1 MIEILNSDFHMWT
14 MVFLTFLV
22 IIMFAWER
30 FSIEMTAL
38 GIMGLLLMIGQ
49 VFPLL
54 DENGSNLLNPG
65 KLLAGFANP
74 SLFAVLSLLVIGQAI
89 LQAQAL
95 NPIIKMFLRS
105 PPQFALFG
113 FIAILVG
120 VMVFSGIMNNTPL
133 VILAIPIMQAL
144 ASGMGTPG
152 SRVMIPLSY
161 AAILGGMITLIGSS
175 TNLLVSSAMV
185 EIGQDPFS
193 FFEFA
198 KPGAMI
204 AAVGLLYIVFILP
217 KLLPARA
224 GNSKNF
230 FGETKQ
236 FIAELDIEPKSKLIG
251 EKCENGKFKSLS
263 DVSVR
268 LIQRAG
274 NVILPPFENYS
285 IQANDIIIVAA
296 TRENLTE
303 IMGKYPGFILI
314 SDREDKAEMIKFN
327 DTEEV
332 SDDHHADTRVLSEI
346 MVAPNSRLI
355 DQQLNEIDVYRR
367 FGFLVLG
374 IQRRARMVRRRI
386 GKIRLENSDV
396 LLIMGAPHTID
407 SLQSN
412 QDFVV
417 MAGTTHDMPTRKK
430 APIALSIFA
439 LTVGS
444 AAMGWITIPA
454 AAFAGAVAMIF
465 TRCLNIRQAV
475 RAIDRKIYLLIG
487 TVLGLGY
494 ALQVTG
500 GAAKIAESMLSFDLT
515 SDPFMAAAIL
525 FIFVAVLT
533 NILTNN
539 ACAILFTP
547 IAVSL
552 AQATG
557 VDPKVFALAVLF
569 AANCSFATPIGYQTN
584 LLVMGPG
591 NYKFVDFFKA
601 GIPLVLI
608 VWITYCILLKIY
620 FGL

>member
-1 MIEILNSDFHMWT
+1 MIEILNSDFHMWI
-14 MVFLTFLV
+14 MVFLTCLV
-22 IIMFAWER
+22 IVMFAWER

-38 GIMGLLLMIGQ
+38 GIMALLLMIGQ
-49 VFPLL
+49 VFPLP
-54 DENGSNLLNPG
+54 DENGRNLLNPG
-65 KLLAGFANP
+65 KLMAGFANP

-95 NPIIKMFLRS
+95 NPIIKLFLRS
-105 PPQFALFG
+105 PPKFAIIG
-113 FIAILVG
+113 FVSILVG

-144 ASGMGTPG
+144 ASGMNVSG

-161 AAILGGMITLIGSS
+161 AAILGGMVTLIGSS
-175 TNLLVSSAMV
+175 TNLLVSSAMI
-185 EIGQDPFS
+185 EIGQEPFS

-198 KPGAMI
+198 KPGAVI
-204 AAVGLLYIVFILP
+204 AAVGLVYVVFILP
-217 KLLPARA
+217 KLLPHRDS
-224 GNSKNF
+224 NTKSF
-230 FGETKQ
+230 FGKTKQ
-236 FIAELDIEPKSKLIG
+236 FIAELDIEPNSPLIN
-251 EKCENGKFKSLS
+251 EECKNGKFKSLS

-268 LIQRAG
+268 LVQRAG
-274 NVILPPFENYS
+274 NIILPPFENYS
-285 IQANDIIIVAA
+285 IQANDVIIVAA
-296 TRENLTE
+296 TRNNLID
-303 IMGKYPGFILI
+303 IMGKYPGFILV
-314 SDREDKAEMIKFN
+314 SDRDEKADMIKLN
-327 DTEEV
+327 DTENV

-346 MVAPNSRLI
+346 MIAPGSRLI
-355 DQQLNEIDVYRR
+355 DQELNDIEVYRR

-386 GKIRLENSDV
+386 GKIRLENSDT
-396 LLIMGAPHTID
+396 LLILGSPHTID

-417 MAGTTHDMPTRKK
+417 LAGTTNDMPTRKK
-430 APIALSIFA
+430 APIALSIFVA
-439 LTVGS
+439 TVGC
-444 AAMGWITIPA
+444 AAMGWVSIPA

-500 GAAKIAESMLSFDLT
+500 GASKIAESMLSFDLAN
-515 SDPFMAAAIL
+515 DPFMAAAIL

-533 NILTNN
+533 NVLTNN

-552 AQATG
+552 AHATG
-557 VDPKVFALAVLF
+557 VDPKIFALGVLF

-591 NYKFVDFFKA
+591 HYRFIDFFKA

-608 VWITYCILLKIY
+608 IWVTYCILLKTY

>member
-1 MIEILNSDFHMWT
+1 MIEILNSDFHMWI

-22 IIMFAWER
+22 IVMFAWEK

-49 VFPLL
+49 VFPLY
-54 DENGSNLLNPG
+54 DSGGTNLLNPG

-95 NPIIKMFLRS
+95 NPIIKMFLKS
-105 PPQFALFG
+105 PTQFAVIG
-113 FIAILVG
+113 YITILVG

-144 ASGMGTPG
+144 AMGMNVSE

-161 AAILGGMITLIGSS
+161 AAILGGMVTLIGSS
-175 TNLLVSSAMV
+175 TNLLVSSALV
-185 EIGQDPFS
+185 EVGQEPFS
-193 FFEFA
+193 FFEFS
-198 KPGAMI
+198 KPGAII
-204 AAVGLLYIVFILP
+204 AAVGLFYVVFILP
-217 KLLPARA
+217 KLVPNR
-224 GNSKNF
+224 SSTKNKF
-230 FGETKQ
+230 FGKTKQ
-236 FIAELDIEPKSKLIG
+236 FIAELDIEPNSKLIG
-251 EKCENGKFKSLS
+251 EESENGQFKSLP

-268 LIQRAG
+268 LVQRAG
-274 NVILPPFENYS
+274 SIILPPFENYT
-285 IQANDIIIVAA
+285 IQTNDIIIVAA
-296 TRENLTE
+296 TRDNLIE
-303 IMGKYPGFILI
+303 IMGKYPGFILVA
-314 SDREDKAEMIKFN
+314 DRDEKADMVKLNNI
-327 DTEEV
+327 DEV

-346 MVAPNSRLI
+346 MIAPGSRLI
-355 DQQLNEIDVYRR
+355 DQELNDIEVYRR

-396 LLIMGAPHTID
+396 LLIMGPPHTID

-417 MAGTTHDMPTRKK
+417 MAGTTRDMPTRKK

-439 LTVGS
+439 ATVGS
-444 AAMGWITIPA
+444 AAMGWISIPA

-465 TRCLNIRQAV
+465 TRCLNIRQAI

-500 GAAKIAESMLSFDLT
+500 GAAQIAESILSFDLT
-515 SDPFMAAAIL
+515 NDPFMAAAIL
-525 FIFVAVLT
+525 FIFVAILT

-557 VDPKVFALAVLF
+557 VEPKVFALAVLF

-591 NYKFVDFFKA
+591 HYRFIDFFKA

-608 VWITYCILLKIY
+608 VWVTYCILLKIY

>member
-1 MIEILNSDFHMWT
+1 MWI

-22 IIMFAWER
+22 IVMFAWEK
-30 FSIEMTAL
+30 FSIEMTSL

-49 VFPLL
+49 IFPLL
-54 DENGSNLLNPG
+54 DETGRNVLNPG

-105 PPQFALFG
+105 PPKFALIG
-113 FIAILVG
+113 FVVILVG

-144 ASGMGTPG
+144 ASGMKVPN

-161 AAILGGMITLIGSS
+161 AAILGGMVTLIGSS
-175 TNLLVSSAMV
+175 TNLLVSSALV
-185 EIGQDPFS
+185 EIGQEPFS
-193 FFEFA
+193 FFEFS
-198 KPGAMI
+198 KPGSII
-204 AAVGLLYIVFILP
+204 AGVGLIYVVFILP
-217 KLLPARA
+217 YLVPERSPS
-224 GNSKNF
+224 GKNY
-230 FGETKQ
+230 FGKVKQ
-236 FIAELDIEPKSKLIG
+236 FVAELDIEPKSKLIG
-251 EKCENGKFKSLS
+251 ERFDNGKFKSLP

-274 NVILPPFENYS
+274 NIILPPFENYS
-285 IQANDIIIVAA
+285 IQANDIMVVAG
-296 TRENLTE
+296 TRDDLIEL
-303 IMGKYPGFILI
+303 MGKHPGFILV
-314 SDREDKAEMIKFN
+314 SDRDEKAEMIKLN
-327 DTEEV
+327 DGDDV

-346 MVAPNSRLI
+346 MIAPGSKLI
-355 DQQLNEIDVYRR
+355 DQELDDLEFYQR

-374 IQRRARMVRRRI
+374 VQRRARMMRRRI
-386 GKIRLENSDV
+386 GKICLENSDTLLV
-396 LLIMGAPHTID
+396 LGTPHSINN
-407 SLQSN
+407 LQSN
-412 QDFVV
+412 RDFIV

-430 APIALSIFA
+430 APIALSIFS

-444 AAMGWITIPA
+444 AALGLLTIPA
-454 AAFAGAVAMIF
+454 AAFAGAVVMIF
-465 TRCLNIRQAV
+465 TRCLNIRQAI

-500 GAAKIAESMLSFDLT
+500 GAAQIAESILAFDLT
-515 SDPFMAAAIL
+515 NDPFMAAAIL
-525 FIFVAVLT
+525 FIFVAILT

-552 AQATG
+552 AEATG
-557 VDPKVFALAVLF
+557 VDPKIFALGILF

-591 NYKFVDFFKA
+591 HYKFVDFFRA
-601 GIPLVLI
+601 GIPLVLVI
-608 VWITYCILLKIY
+608 WITYCILLKMY
-620 FGL
+620 YGF